1 MYINS
6 RPSRRPSVKVV
17 SQNGSVQLGK
27 KATEYFIVCALIGD
41 LQGNHQLY
49 ISITLLCEGYA
60 LLKCFSFVFVFCLVF
75 RGFFVLFLFCLYI
88 IVFCFLL
95 RLLCNN
101 QF

>member
-1 MYINS
+1 M
-6 RPSRRPSVKVV
+6 

-27 KATEYFIVCALIGD
+27 KATEYFLVCALIGD
-41 LQGNHQLY
+41 LQGNHQPVLF
-49 ISITLLCEGYA
+49 ICFGFLL
-60 LLKCFSFVFVFCLVF
+60 FFVFFALF
-75 RGFFVLFLFCLYI
+75 AFVLFLFCLYI